1 MKQEGEGEEEETCQK
16 VSTTGPLRLVDNAGR
31 ALPAPPRTRLD
42 DAYGAQLHSRD
53 ILEGIDNIEHPVLVG
68 PRARHDVTSG
78 VGIRVWVCLFLC
90 LCLCMCTRGEG
101 AVVRVEHVNAH
112 LAAVAEVR
120 DRVGRERA
128 EVDVALGGCRAARG
142 ERARAERHVGRD
154 RHEVVPAV
162 AAAAAAGGATRG
174 CPPT

>member
-1 MKQEGEGEEEETCQK
+1 MKQEEKGEEEKTCHK

-42 DAYGAQLHSRD
+42 DAYSTQLHSRD
-53 ILEGIDNIEHPVLVG
+53 ILEGIDDVEHPILVR

-78 VGIRVWVCLFLC
+78 VGIRVYVWVCLC
-90 LCLCMCTRGEG
+90 GLCMYTRGER
-101 AVVRVEHVNAH
+101 AVVRVEDVDAH

-128 EVDVALGGCRAARG
+128 EVDMALGGCRAPRA

-154 RHEVVPAV
+154 RHKVLPAV

-174 CPPT
+174 CSQT